1 MGAQSL
7 SKRSNWQKSARL
19 IGNAGESTF
28 ASLLAK
34 HLPEHY
40 EVVYRPKK
48 LMIYSNKRGILLDSM
63 VYNKK
68 TGMKLYIENKT
79 GNNGGN
85 AHERAYKF
93 LSEPLKRLMV
103 EQFGTV
109 REPVFFIFSGKT
121 FQAQKYQDE
130 LGLLLKDSNYAVMQL
145 ENENIEQVAKQIME
159 IV

>member
-1 MGAQSL
+1 MGSQSL

-34 HLPEHY
+34 NLPEHY
-40 EVVYRPKK
+40 EVVYKPKK
-48 LMIYSNKRGILLDSM
+48 LVIYSNKKGILLDSM
-63 VYNKK
+63 VCNKK
-68 TGMKLYIENKT
+68 TGKVLYVENKT

-103 EQFGTV
+103 ERFGTV
-109 REPVFFIFSGKT
+109 REPVFFVFSGKT
-121 FQAQKYQDE
+121 FQGQKYQDE
-130 LGLLLKDSNYAVMQL
+130 LGLLLKDSNYAIMQL
-145 ENENIEQVAKQIME
+145 ENENIKQVVNQIME